1 MSCRELV
8 LVVED
13 DRDARETLCRLLDL
27 EGHECIAAAN
37 GAEAIERVGELAPEL
52 PCLIVLDLIMPLMD
66 GWELFDWLKAT
77 PRLARVPVVVVTA
90 VRSGSR
96 PIPAAESVLS
106 KPIDVDALLDTI
118 ARHC

>member
-1 MSCRELV
+1 MSRRDLV

-13 DRDARETLCRLLDL
+13 DRDARDTLCRLLDL
-27 EGHECIAAAN
+27 EGHECVGASN
-37 GAEAIERVGELAPEL
+37 GAEAVDRLDEIAPAL

-66 GWELFDWLKAT
+66 GWELFDWLKAN
-77 PRLARVPVVVVTA
+77 PRFARVPVVVVTA

-96 PIPAAESVLS
+96 PIPAADFVLS
-106 KPIDVDALLDTI
+106 KPIDVDALLDAI